1 MKDNLDSLFAA
12 ARRAPIGDPTQI
24 PTGFADRILHQHHLR
39 RRENQ
44 TFFRT
49 SVLSI
54 GTALVILG
62 ALIGYNFETL
72 GASGSDDQDLVVDL
86 PSGLWDPAGN

>member
-1 MKDNLDSLFAA
+1 MKDNLDRLFAA
-12 ARRAPIGDPTQI
+12 ARRAPVGDLNQI
-24 PTGFADRILHQHHLR
+24 PAGFADRVLHQQQIR

-49 SVLSI
+49 SVLSV

-72 GASGSDDQDLVVDL
+72 GASGSDDQDLTVDL
-86 PSGLWDPAGN
+86 PSALWDPAGN